1 MLKFS
6 QFLITLPLLAL
17 PLAAL
22 ASKPAIAETVG
33 LERALELLAKSVVV
47 DGKCNVLTASERDEL
62 SNYVAKAEVAAAEKT
77 TVAVTRSALSTGQSQ
92 GRAETCG
99 EEASQEVK
107 ATLTAA
113 REAIRAAE
121 TGQSPAEEP
130 AVAVARPA
138 PKGSL
143 STYGRIIEAY
153 YLERRCTFL
162 SRRKMKSFY
171 KAVVRNHRAVIAEF
185 GKSAVAKVMKSAE
198 ARSNYQS
205 CNGAGEARVKAGF
218 GEVASRWHLLTM

>member
-6 QFLITLPLLAL
+6 QFLITLPILAL
-17 PLAAL
+17 PLASVGA
-22 ASKPAIAETVG
+22 KPALAETVG

-47 DGKCNVLTASERDEL
+47 DKRCNVLTGSERDEL
-62 SNYVAKAEVAAAEKT
+62 SNYVAKAEVAAAEKA
-77 TVAVTRSALSTGQSQ
+77 TVAVTRSALSAGQSQ

-99 EEASQEVK
+99 EAASQEVK

-113 REAIRAAE
+113 RDAIRAAE
-121 TGQSPAEEP
+121 TGDSSAEEP
-130 AVAVARPA
+130 AVAVARPE

-162 SRRKMKSFY
+162 SRRKMNSFY
-171 KAVVRNHRAVIAEF
+171 KAVVRSHRAAISEF
-185 GKSAVAKVMKSAE
+185 GKSAVSKVMKTAE
-198 ARSNYQS
+198 ARSNYQR
-205 CNGAGEARVKAGF
+205 CNGVGEARVKAGF
-218 GEVASRWHLLTM
+218 AEVASR

>member
-6 QFLITLPLLAL
+6 QFLITLPILAL
-17 PLAAL
+17 PLASLGAKPAL
-22 ASKPAIAETVG
+22 AEAVG

-47 DGKCNVLTASERDEL
+47 DKRCNVLTVFERDEL

-77 TVAVTRSALSTGQSQ
+77 TVAVTRSALSAGQGQ

-113 REAIRAAE
+113 RDAINAAE
-121 TGQSPAEEP
+121 EDDEP
-130 AVAVARPA
+130 VRTVATPA
-138 PKGSL
+138 PRGGL
-143 STYGRIIEAY
+143 SVYGRIIETY
-153 YLERRCTFL
+153 YLERRCAFL
-162 SRRKMKSFY
+162 SRRKMNSFY
-171 KAVVRNHRAVIAEF
+171 KAVVRSHRAAISEF
-185 GKSAVAKVMKSAE
+185 GKSAVSKIMKSAE
-198 ARSNYQS
+198 ARSNYQR

-218 GEVASRWHLLTM
+218 AEVASR

>member
-22 ASKPAIAETVG
+22 APIPARAETVG

-47 DGKCNVLTASERDEL
+47 DSKCNVLSVSERDEL

-77 TVAVTRSALSTGQSQ
+77 TVNVTRSALSAGQSQ
-92 GRAETCG
+92 GRAEICG

-107 ATLTAA
+107 ATLLAA
-113 REAIRAAE
+113 RDAINAAE
-121 TGQSPAEEP
+121 QNDGSASEP
-130 AVAVARPA
+130 VRTVAAPA
-138 PKGSL
+138 PRGGL
-143 STYGRIIEAY
+143 SVYGRIIETY

-162 SRRKMKSFY
+162 SRRKMNSFY
-171 KAVVRNHRAVIAEF
+171 KAVVRNHQAAISEF
-185 GKSAVAKVMKSAE
+185 GRSAVSKVMRSAE
-198 ARSNYQS
+198 TRSNYQR
-205 CNGAGEARVKAGF
+205 CNLVGEARVKAGF
-218 GEVASRWHLLTM
+218 AEVASR

>member
-22 ASKPAIAETVG
+22 GAKPAHAETVG

-47 DGKCNVLTASERDEL
+47 DSKCNVLTVSERDEL
-62 SNYVAKAEVAAAEKT
+62 SNYIAKAEVAAAEKT
-77 TVAVTRSALSTGQSQ
+77 TVNVTRSALSAGQSQ

-99 EEASQEVK
+99 AVASQEVK
-107 ATLTAA
+107 ETLTAA
-113 REAIRAAE
+113 REAIKAAE
-121 TGQSPAEEP
+121 QNDSSAAEP
-130 AVAVARPA
+130 ARTVPTPVPR
-138 PKGSL
+138 GGL
-143 STYGRIIEAY
+143 SVYGRIIETY

-162 SRRKMKSFY
+162 SRRKMNAFY
-171 KAVVRNHRAVIAEF
+171 KAVVRSHRVVVSEF
-185 GKSAVAKVMKSAE
+185 GKSAVSKVMRSAE
-198 ARSNYQS
+198 ARSNHQS

-218 GEVASRWHLLTM
+218 AEVASR